1 MFTWHA
7 AFFDNRPLAGDV
19 KSAEILAIS
28 KFNTHMTAV
37 RLITV
42 TELNDYERS
51 VMLLYNQLGVVII

>member
-7 AFFDNRPLAGDV
+7 AFFDNRLLAGDA

-28 KFNTHMTAV
+28 MFNTHMTAV

-51 VMLLYNQLGVVII
+51 VMLLYTQLGVVII

>member
-7 AFFDNRPLAGDV
+7 AFFDNRLLARDA

-28 KFNTHMTAV
+28 MFNTHMTAV

-51 VMLLYNQLGVVII
+51 VMLLYTQLGVVII